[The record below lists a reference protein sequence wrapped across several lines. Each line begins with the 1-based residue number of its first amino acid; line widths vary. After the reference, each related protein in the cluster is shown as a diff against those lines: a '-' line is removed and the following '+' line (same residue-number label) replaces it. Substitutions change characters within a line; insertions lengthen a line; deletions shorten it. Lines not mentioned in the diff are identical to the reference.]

1 MAVRETEQACE
12 VRGGHV
18 SWRVRRVRDTD
29 SAWRRVELVL
39 VRQKLQMTRGG
50 ACEVFS
56 GCSYLG
62 FARDCLFCYFMPLL

>member
-12 VRGGHV
+12 ARGGRV